1 MDINAGPTPDYN
13 VPTKAEAI
21 DRDRNSNDW
30 MPLNAFLVAHFDSH
44 KLTKAQRGIIAC
56 LAEWEG
62 VEIKVLLSSMD
73 YLLVF
78 AKGPALLDGRCH
90 FQVGK
95 RGAVKG
101 NLHALFMDDRKV
113 RCGLGEI
120 RDHVRER
127 ESVRELNRRL
137 ADFERRQAERA

>member
-1 MDINAGPTPDYN
+1 
-13 VPTKAEAI
+13 
-21 DRDRNSNDW
+21 
-30 MPLNAFLVAHFDSH
+30 
-44 KLTKAQRGIIAC
+44 
-56 LAEWEG
+56 
-62 VEIKVLLSSMD
+62 MD